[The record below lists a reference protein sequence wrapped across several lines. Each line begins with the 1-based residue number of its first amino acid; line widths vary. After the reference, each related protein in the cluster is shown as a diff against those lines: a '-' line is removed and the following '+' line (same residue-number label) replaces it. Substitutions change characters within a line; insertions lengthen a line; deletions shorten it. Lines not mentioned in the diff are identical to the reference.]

1 MAQASEIKVMS
12 SLAIKEAY
20 LELVPQFEKE
30 SGHKVVTEWV
40 GMVDIK
46 KRVLAGEIVE
56 LVVGSA
62 AAVDELI
69 QARKLA
75 PGRMDLAKSGVAVAV
90 RAGAARPDIGSGEA
104 LKRAL
109 VAAKS
114 VGYSSGP
121 SGVYL
126 LELFKRMGIAE
137 QMRPK
142 ITQTPPGTPVG
153 PLIARGEVEIG
164 FQQLSELLPT
174 KGIDILGP
182 LPADIQVITTFSAG
196 MHVGAKKPE
205 AAKALVRF
213 LTSSAA
219 APVMRRKGLDPA

>member
-1 MAQASEIKVMS
+1 MA
-12 SLAIKEAY
+12 SLAIREAY
-20 LELVPQFEKE
+20 LELAPQFEKE

-40 GMVDIK
+40 GMIDIK
-46 KRVLAGEIVE
+46 KRVLAGESVD

-75 PGRMDLAKSGVAVAV
+75 PGRMDLAKSSVAVAV
-90 RAGAARPDIGSGEA
+90 RAGAARPDISSGDA

-109 VAAKS
+109 LAAKS
-114 VGYSSGP
+114 IGLSSGP

-126 LELFKRMGIAE
+126 AGLFERMGIAG
-137 QMRPK
+137 QVKGK

-153 PLIARGEVEIG
+153 PLIARGEVELG

-174 KGIDILGP
+174 KGIDIVGP
-182 LPADIQVITTFSAG
+182 LPADIQVITVFSAG
-196 MHVGAKKPE
+196 MHAGAKKQE

-213 LTSSAA
+213 LTSAAA
-219 APVMRRKGLDPA
+219 APVLKKKGLDPA

>member
-1 MAQASEIKVMS
+1 MA

-20 LELVPQFEKE
+20 VELVPQFEKQ
-30 SGHKVVTEWV
+30 SGHKVVTDWA

-46 KRVLAGEIVE
+46 KRVLAGELVD

-75 PGRMDLAKSGVAVAV
+75 PGRVDLAKSGVAVAV

-104 LKRAL
+104 LKRSL
-109 VAAKS
+109 LAAKS
-114 VGYSSGP
+114 IGCSSGP

-126 LELFKRMGIAE
+126 AELFKRMGIAE
-137 QMRPK
+137 QVKAK
-142 ITQTPPGTPVG
+142 ISQTPPGTAVG

-174 KGIDILGP
+174 KGIDIVGP
-182 LPADIQVITTFSAG
+182 LPAEVQLITVFSAAT
-196 MHVGAKKPE
+196 HAGAKQPE
-205 AAKALVRF
+205 AAKAWTRF
-213 LTSSAA
+213 LASPAA
-219 APVMRRKGLDPA
+219 APVMRKKGLDPA